1 MYLFPELMP
10 GDYYLVVPNPPG
22 YSPSP
27 ADQGSDD
34 GVDSDADVSG
44 MTQIVSL
51 SPGETDITIWAGFNQ
66 KAALGDYVWEDI
78 NGNGIQDQNEPGV
91 AGIVVSL
98 YSADNTLVETTS
110 TDANGYY
117 DFTGLEVGTYY
128 LVFSSPQGYTFTTAG
143 QGSDTAK
150 DSNAGP
156 DGRTGA
162 VTLTSGKSDP
172 TIDAGVNRPAML
184 GDYVWDDQN
193 ADGINQGRGA
203 GIPGVL
209 VELNKPDG
217 SLAASTTTDAGG
229 HYLFT
234 GLFRVN
240 IICFSMLLTD
250 TASAQRIRE
259 RQTIRTAMW
268 QPTAERI
275 PSPCPLAQMIG
286 AGMQPS
292 IKKQLWATMSG
303 RISMPTA
310 CRKARAGH

>member
-1 MYLFPELMP
+1 M
-10 GDYYLVVPNPPG
+10 
-22 YSPSP
+22 
-27 ADQGSDD
+27 
-34 GVDSDADVSG
+34 
-44 MTQIVSL
+44 SL

-98 YSADNTLVETTS
+98 YSSDNTLVETTS

-117 DFTGLEVGTYY
+117 DFTGLEVGTYS

-217 SLAASTTTDAGG
+217 AWQRAPQLMPADIISSPE
-229 HYLFT
+229 
-234 GLFRVN
+234 LFRVN

-250 TASAQRIRE
+250 TASAQRTGSR
-259 RQTIRTAMW
+259 RTIRTAMW
-268 QPTAERI
+268 TNGRTDI
-275 PSPCPLAQMIG
+275 FTLPSG
-286 AGMQPS
+286 ANDRS
-292 IKKQLWATMSG
+292 WDAALN
-303 RISMPTA
+303 
-310 CRKARAGH
+310 